1 MPSIAASTEN
11 RAKGETEETKE
22 EKEGDKGRDR
32 EKEGE
37 GDREIGRWGI
47 RVHDER
53 KSAAKVATDSIPGFP
68 IPESPRVLQ
77 ARLY

>member
-1 MPSIAASTEN
+1 MPSIAASMEN
-11 RAKGETEETKE
+11 RAKRETEETKGE
-22 EKEGDKGRDR
+22 RDR
-32 EKEGE
+32 EREKERDSG
-37 GDREIGRWGI
+37 IGRWGI